1 MNQNFLKLNIEN
13 VMIKS
18 KNADIILLGL
28 LKLTSVYK
36 LNGKKNCTKLITIVD
51 KIHLAAKQIGENTP
65 KSVVRG
71 ILGGRETK
79 NRD

>member
-1 MNQNFLKLNIEN
+1 M
-13 VMIKS
+13 V
-18 KNADIILLGL
+18 
-28 LKLTSVYK
+28 
-36 LNGKKNCTKLITIVD
+36 KKNCAKLITIVD